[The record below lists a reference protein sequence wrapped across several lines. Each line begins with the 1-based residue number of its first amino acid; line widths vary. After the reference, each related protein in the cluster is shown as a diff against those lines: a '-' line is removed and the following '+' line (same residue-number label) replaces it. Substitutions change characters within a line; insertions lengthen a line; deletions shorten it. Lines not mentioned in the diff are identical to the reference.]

1 MADEIPLYPT
11 KTNLS
16 TFKDFVNLQKQ
27 MNDHLLMERQLYNE
41 IGHINLDI
49 QARVTQRRQE
59 EFKAMKDIQNSM
71 VKIQE
76 KERELATT
84 HGTRRKELNRQL
96 KSLRNQ
102 ITAKQDYIKMSQ
114 EASNI
119 EMEMTKKAHEENMRG
134 MTFLSQQASK
144 IFGIKVNELQTA
156 HQIGLEARKMFNI
169 TNGTAMALGGLLVML
184 QNAYGRFVAF
194 DKAAWEFRKALG
206 MNRTEAQ
213 AIRNTSEK
221 IAVNFMHLGVTID
234 GAYRSFQALG
244 KAMGGVHNVSA
255 ELVENVSLMASQFG
269 ISEQTS
275 AGFLRNLA
283 AISNNSME
291 SQQSMM
297 GFAQAMSAAG
307 GVPLGDVMK
316 DVATRSNTTLTMM
329 SRLPNIALK
338 SAIELRRMGT
348 SLDAAARSSRH
359 ILDFTESMNEEM
371 EASVLLGR
379 SVNLQRARE
388 LAYRRDLEGSTKEIL
403 RITKSVNFD
412 KLDPFQQEAFAKATG
427 KTVDE
432 LMNMLQTDRQIEKT
446 RRSGTPEAQ
455 KQLAIYEKMHAA
467 NEAAAKALAKNA
479 EAQFRSKANQERLVA
494 IQNKWNQL
502 LAKANQFL
510 LPVIDKILEGALG
523 LIEWAPQIMMI
534 LTPLGKAFDWL
545 SKIVNISEKVAWW
558 FRVGTE
564 SGTKWLSP
572 IEKVFFYLGKI
583 KMIGTPIVKAFGMLS
598 NIFGKMGWFFG
609 TIGKFLGPIGWVI
622 TAFQAI
628 TGFIKGWKSAEGGFF
643 SKLFGG
649 IMGALRNII
658 PGFGWLVDHLGGV
671 WDWIKKI
678 YHGLTD
684 WFDPIGWI
692 VDAWGW
698 VKDKIKIAFD
708 FWVSA
713 AGVAWGWM
721 KNILGTVWEI
731 GKFIFKWFTPVGLV
745 IEGFKAMLG
754 LLDKVKE
761 KLTGAFSSAWG
772 KVKKIWGGNSPSEAG
787 LSIARGIESV
797 TPILSKA
804 LQNPFQAQFDVV
816 KKIMPMIGKAILN
829 SPLGM
834 LFGAGKS
841 LEAKVK
847 AMYFPAVKVSPQ
859 GTKLAS
865 GVAPKTVGAAEE
877 KESGKPMSEE
887 TGQKMVA
894 LLEKILAKDTNVH
907 MDGQLLST
915 SLARQTEFRG
925 GYGVNKV
932 T

>member
-206 MNRTEAQ
+206 MSRTEAQ

-564 SGTKWLSP
+564 YGTKWLSP

-583 KMIGTPIVKAFGMLS
+583 KMIGTPIVAAFGMVAK
-598 NIFGKMGWFFG
+598 IFGQFGKFLGFF
-609 TIGKFLGPIGWVI
+609 GKFLGPIGWVI

-628 TGFIKGWKSAEGGFF
+628 SGFIKGWNETTGNWLQKLGGG
-643 SKLFGG
+643 LL
-649 IMGALRNII
+649 GALRNVI
-658 PGFGWLVDHLGGV
+658 PGFSYIEKAIKWVWSKVGG
-671 WDWIKKI
+671 
-678 YHGLTD
+678 
-684 WFDPIGWI
+684 
-692 VDAWGW
+692 
-698 VKDKIKIAFD
+698 IATF
-708 FWVSA
+708 
-713 AGVAWGWM
+713 M
-721 KNILGTVWEI
+721 
-731 GKFIFKWFTPVGLV
+731 FKWFTPIGLL
-745 IEGFKAMLG
+745 IQGFKSLLG

-772 KVKKIWGGNSPSEAG
+772 KVKKIWGGHSPSEAG

-797 TPILSKA
+797 SPILQKA
-804 LQNPFQAQFDVV
+804 LENPFKAQFDVV
-816 KKIMPMIGKAILN
+816 KKLMPLMGKAIMS

-847 AMYFPAVKVSPQ
+847 AMYVPAVKVSPQ

-865 GVAPKTVGAAEE
+865 GVSPKAAGVAEE
-877 KESGKPMSEE
+877 KESTQVMSEE
-887 TGQKMVA
+887 TGKKMVA
-894 LLEKILAKDTNVH
+894 LLEKILAKDTNVK

-915 SLARQTEFRG
+915 QLARQTEFRG